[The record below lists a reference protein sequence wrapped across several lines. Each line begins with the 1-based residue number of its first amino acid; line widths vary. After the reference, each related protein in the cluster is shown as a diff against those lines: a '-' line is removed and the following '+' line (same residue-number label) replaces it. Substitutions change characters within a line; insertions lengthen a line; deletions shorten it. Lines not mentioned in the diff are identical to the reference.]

1 LTCRETGG
9 GGEGERRSPTRRGTK
24 KELESVFAAG
34 TSAESN
40 PQLLVLPTLQV
51 QGVLQMATQQ
61 SRIYNL
67 ALDEEERE
75 ELLQVLEQC
84 VTETRD
90 EKRHTDSSQ
99 YRDRV
104 AGEESRLRTLLEKV
118 RLLAQ

>member
-1 LTCRETGG
+1 
-9 GGEGERRSPTRRGTK
+9 
-24 KELESVFAAG
+24 
-34 TSAESN
+34 
-40 PQLLVLPTLQV
+40 
-51 QGVLQMATQQ
+51 MATQQ

-90 EKRHTDSSQ
+90 EKRHTDSTQ

-104 AGEESRLRTLLEKV
+104 AGEEARLRTLLEKV
-118 RLLAQ
+118 RRLAP